1 VTTQKSR
8 SSESDIILVAK
19 QIYYQD
25 EHEKSRFEDTRR
37 LLKDEPKL
45 LAGLIEPSA
54 KRTKNSAS

>member
-1 VTTQKSR
+1 M
-8 SSESDIILVAK
+8 
-19 QIYYQD
+19 YYQD
-25 EHEKSRFEDTRR
+25 EHEKFIFEDTQR